1 MMTSN
6 DDKIGALQQKV
17 NAITD
22 TMQDSI
28 FLIQHREES
37 LEHLSTKAERVQE
50 KSAVFYREVRR
61 RRRWYIRLYHF
72 IQRHV
77 LII

>member
-6 DDKIGALQQKV
+6 EVNIGALQQKI

-22 TMQDSI
+22 TMQDSV

-37 LEHLSTKAERVQE
+37 LEHLSTKADQVQE
-50 KSAVFYREVRR
+50 KSAVFYREVRH
-61 RRRWYIRLYHF
+61 RRRWYIRIYHF
-72 IQRHV
+72 IQRHMPIV
-77 LII
+77 